1 MKIVTVLA
9 VSSLKLSGFQ
19 ARVVINEGERDRTD
33 GLSTCPSWVQW
44 TSAALVHFKERLKAS
59 VKWKLQEAIKG

>member
-33 GLSTCPSWVQW
+33 GLSTCPS
-44 TSAALVHFKERLKAS
+44 
-59 VKWKLQEAIKG
+59 

>member
-9 VSSLKLSGFQ
+9 VFVISGFQ

-33 GLSTCPSWVQW
+33 GLSTCPS
-44 TSAALVHFKERLKAS
+44 
-59 VKWKLQEAIKG
+59 